1 MPFTAHLEE
10 LRSCLIRS
18 LLAVAAAFFACFAYS
33 EEIFSLLTAP
43 LVQLRTPGLTLI
55 GTAVSEAFFI
65 KIKVAFIGGI
75 FFAFPVI
82 LRQSWRF
89 VAPGLYEHEKH
100 YAQKF
105 VFFGTL
111 FFLFGAWFCYEV
123 IFQTGYGFLLRR
135 YQAIGVRPAIK
146 IAEYLSFSSRLLLAF
161 GVTFE
166 LPIVAYFLTRIGL
179 IDHRFLIRQF
189 RYAVI
194 LILIVAAILTPPDIV
209 SHVLLSLPLLLLYGV
224 SIVVAYLGRQK
235 NI

>member
-18 LLAVAAAFFACFAYS
+18 LLAVAAAFLACFAYS

-111 FFLFGAWFCYEV
+111 FFLFGA
-123 IFQTGYGFLLRR
+123 
-135 YQAIGVRPAIK
+135 
-146 IAEYLSFSSRLLLAF
+146 
-161 GVTFE
+161 
-166 LPIVAYFLTRIGL
+166 
-179 IDHRFLIRQF
+179 
-189 RYAVI
+189 
-194 LILIVAAILTPPDIV
+194 
-209 SHVLLSLPLLLLYGV
+209 
-224 SIVVAYLGRQK
+224 
-235 NI
+235 

>member
-1 MPFTAHLEE
+1 M
-10 LRSCLIRS
+10 
-18 LLAVAAAFFACFAYS
+18 
-33 EEIFSLLTAP
+33 
-43 LVQLRTPGLTLI
+43 
-55 GTAVSEAFFI
+55 
-65 KIKVAFIGGI
+65 
-75 FFAFPVI
+75 
-82 LRQSWRF
+82 
-89 VAPGLYEHEKH
+89 
-100 YAQKF
+100 
-105 VFFGTL
+105 
-111 FFLFGAWFCYEV
+111 

-166 LPIVAYFLTRIGL
+166 LPIVAYFLIGL

-194 LILIVAAILTPPDIV
+194 LILIVAAILTPLDIV
-209 SHVLLSLPLLLLYGV
+209 LHVLLSLLLLLLYGV